1 MNKKKSLQN
10 NYRMKKTSYQR
21 AHFARCNLLT
31 SSKLFARRFNV
42 WSSRQLS
49 ISLTRAKWLWARL
62 RCWSLER
69 QYKPCLEK
77 MLNYWLY
84 STIERIWS
92 TNRSFIIFCPKRTF
106 FQGRGPIW
114 ILQKFHSRSIQH
126 HDIFRFTLPWCLWVD
141 CYPWVVSEAS
151 CRMPDLLH
159 KKETALCW
167 WTEDGY
173 FLNETF
179 VPKQQKPS
187 KQAKSP
193 SCKDIDQLQLLT

>member
-1 MNKKKSLQN
+1 MHILKDVIYSLLVNYLLEDSTFEAADSCQSHWHEPSDCEPDLSAEVLRDKTNPVEKKK
-10 NYRMKKTSYQR
+10 
-21 AHFARCNLLT
+21 
-31 SSKLFARRFNV
+31 
-42 WSSRQLS
+42 LS
-49 ISLTRAKWLWARL
+49 
-62 RCWSLER
+62 
-69 QYKPCLEK
+69 
-77 MLNYWLY
+77 YWLY
-84 STIERIWS
+84 STTERIWS

-151 CRMPDLLH
+151 CRMLDLLH
-159 KKETALCW
+159 KKETALYW

-193 SCKDIDQLQLLT
+193 SCKDIDQLQSLT

>member
-10 NYRMKKTSYQR
+10 NYRMKKTTYQR
-21 AHFARCNLLT
+21 AHFERCNLLT

-62 RCWSLER
+62 KCWSLER
-69 QYKPCLEK
+69 QDKPCREKKSSVIDSTVLLREYGLPIGLLE
-77 MLNYWLY
+77 
-84 STIERIWS
+84 
-92 TNRSFIIFCPKRTF
+92 RTF

-126 HDIFRFTLPWCLWVD
+126 HDIIRFTLPWCLWVD

-151 CRMPDLLH
+151 CRMLDLLH

-193 SCKDIDQLQLLT
+193 SCKDIDQLQSLT